1 MGSLYKCHFFPPLST
16 IKQSH
21 VISLVMT
28 FLGTKSKTM
37 KRIQTLTWQSAKHD
51 FAFHCPFLANKRIV
65 NQCQHIICFM
75 APWIFN
81 RFRIPD
87 LPTYLYSRLVWAK
100 PPIDLHLV
108 FENSILKNQVP
119 RTWILKAT
127 QAVRIQFEI
136 DKKFSSSYSIFQRA
150 MGWTLS
156 AMSNLVFMW
165 HSFPEIYMTDY
176 EFRICIVENPVW
188 AKKLVK
194 MLSEGGFSFQ
204 YYHARVF
211 TTFFDQFSFYR
222 NNKGFMDIS

>member
-108 FENSILKNQVP
+108 FEK
-119 RTWILKAT
+119 
-127 QAVRIQFEI
+127 
-136 DKKFSSSYSIFQRA
+136 SSSK
-150 MGWTLS
+150 
-156 AMSNLVFMW
+156 NLNFEGYTG
-165 HSFPEIYMTDY
+165 SK
-176 EFRICIVENPVW
+176 NPVW
-188 AKKLVK
+188 NRQKIQFVILD
-194 MLSEGGFSFQ
+194 FSKSNGMNPF
-204 YYHARVF
+204 
-211 TTFFDQFSFYR
+211 R
-222 NNKGFMDIS
+222 NE